1 MEALS
6 AAAVL
11 AAVLVHQITET
22 RPIDEKRAIM
32 TNERLETVANVV
44 MDKTTMVQYCILL
57 DSFPNEAISNWQG
70 NENFLKKFT
79 NYMSQKPHTIH

>member
-57 DSFPNEAISNWQG
+57 DSFPKLGYKQG
-70 NENFLKKFT
+70 NENFLKKLT
-79 NYMSQKPHTIH
+79 NYFSQMPHTIH